1 MKKAMSLVLAAAMAF
16 SFAACGG
23 ASGTSGATS
32 TASGAASTTGTASGA
47 AIKIGGIGPLT
58 GGAAIY
64 GNAVKNGAELAVE
77 EINAQGG
84 LQFVLNFQDDENDPE
99 KSLNAYNNLK
109 KCGR

>member
-23 ASGTSGATS
+23 TSSTSGTAS
-32 TASGAASTTGTASGA
+32 TASSTASGA

-84 LQFVLNFQDDENDPE
+84 LQFELNF
-99 KSLNAYNNLK
+99 
-109 KCGR
+109 